1 MYQFQVRNLKNYAM
15 FLADPQGKILTW
27 NAGVRELLGYSEQE
41 WVGQHC
47 SMIFVPE
54 EKAVE
59 LCAAEMRTAAERGV
73 AADIRWH
80 RKKDGSELFAHGTIQ
95 AVWEA
100 GQLRCFVKVLSD
112 ETARKH
118 LEDALTESNAALEQ
132 FAATASHDLQEPLR
146 AIQSY
151 AELLRRRA
159 DGKLNVEEREFL
171 QYISQSAQRMSCLT
185 QNLLAYASLSAPKE
199 APQTISLND
208 AVEAG
213 ISQLHQAMLDTD
225 AQITCDPLPNVEAV
239 YSEIVRLFLNLFSNA
254 LKYRRPQIPPR
265 VHVSVR
271 QKGSFWEVSVSDNGQ
286 GFDQKYAEEIFY
298 PFQRLKNKEQSGS
311 GLGLAICKRIVESHG
326 GRIRAV
332 GEPGSGATFFFTI
345 PAGADA

>member
-1 MYQFQVRNLKNYAM
+1 M
-15 FLADPQGKILTW
+15 FLTDSQGRILTW
-27 NAGVRELLGYSEQE
+27 NEGVRELLGYSEEE

-47 SMIFVPE
+47 SIIFVPE
-54 EKAVE
+54 EQAAE
-59 LCAAEMRTAAERGV
+59 LCAAEMRVAAERGA

-80 RKKDGSELFAHGTIQ
+80 RKKDGTELFAHGAIHP
-95 AVWEA
+95 VWEA
-100 GQLRCFVKVLSD
+100 GNLLCFVKVISD

-151 AELLRRRA
+151 AELLRRRTG
-159 DGKLNVEEREFL
+159 GKLDIEEQEFL
-171 QYISQSAQRMSCLT
+171 QYILQSAQRMSCLT

-199 APQTISLND
+199 EPQTFSLND

-213 ISQLHQAMLDTD
+213 ISQLHQTLLDTD

-239 YSEIVRLFLNLFSNA
+239 YSQMVRLFLNLFSNS
-254 LKYRRPQIPPR
+254 LKYRRPETPLR
-265 VHVSVR
+265 VHVSAR
-271 QKGSFWEVSVSDNGQ
+271 QKVSFWEVSVSDNGQ
-286 GFDQKYAEEIFY
+286 GFEQKYAEEIFY
-298 PFQRLKNKEQSGS
+298 PFQRLKNKEQSGT

-326 GRIRAV
+326 GCIRAV
-332 GEPGSGATFFFTI
+332 GEQGKGATFFFTI
-345 PAGADA
+345 RVRANA